1 MEFSEDQIREGVVH
15 AVARCLA
22 RSADGIGM
30 QDALVGDLGMDSLDF
45 IDLMFTLE
53 KTFKVKIRDGDL
65 DRLLK
70 PARAE
75 AQELYLSAEEV
86 EGLSRFMPDL
96 AAKARAESIR
106 RNSVI
111 SMMTADSLARMVAFK
126 LNQRER

>member
-1 MEFSEDQIREGVVH
+1 MEFSEDQIREGVVQ

-70 PARAE
+70 PTRAE

-96 AAKARAESIR
+96 AAKAKAESIR
-106 RNSVI
+106 RNAVI